1 MATRAAKGFMDALQ
15 EAYGEGREDWSRA
28 YRAGRT
34 ANNQSEDAPR
44 LTEMT
49 GAYPTGIRIMENI
62 NSLIPKEVASRLKIT
77 PGTNKQLVRED
88 LGIGLQPRGKGRRTG
103 QMVGTLLADATQ
115 DNTRSFY
122 WLGNAIQALG
132 SIGQEQLLGKF
143 APQLYGSK
151 STKQCCWWAT

>member
-49 GAYPTGIRIMENI
+49 GAYPTGIRIMENL
-62 NSLIPKEVASRLKIT
+62 NSLIPKEVASRLKIA
-77 PGTNKQLVRED
+77 PAAKH
-88 LGIGLQPRGKGRRTG
+88 
-103 QMVGTLLADATQ
+103 TLSL
-115 DNTRSFY
+115 
-122 WLGNAIQALG
+122 IH
-132 SIGQEQLLGKF
+132 I
-143 APQLYGSK
+143 
-151 STKQCCWWAT
+151 

>member
-49 GAYPTGIRIMENI
+49 GAYPTGIRIMENL
-62 NSLIPKEVASRLKIT
+62 NTLIPKEVASRLKIT
-77 PGTNKQLVRED
+77 PDTRFINQSREERGMGLSALD
-88 LGIGLQPRGKGRRTG
+88 LAKARRTG
-103 QMVGTLLADATQ
+103 QIGR
-115 DNTRSFY
+115 N
-122 WLGNAIQALG
+122 NA
-132 SIGQEQLLGKF
+132 
-143 APQLYGSK
+143 
-151 STKQCCWWAT
+151 C